1 MDKIDLAT
9 WIDIKEKFLEYCV
22 YERSFSPASVRAY
35 TNDFDQFQ
43 SFWEKLNETKPH
55 MYTEAQDLYLQE
67 LYFRKAARATL
78 TRRLSCYNS
87 FGKFIERFGISTRY
101 FKVPRREKKLPSF
114 LSEKEII
121 HLLDKIPIKELNTKS
136 PARDMAIIELLYSTG
151 IRSFELC
158 NIKME
163 DINIDDCLIR
173 IKGKGA
179 RDRMVVFGRRAKKRI
194 KKYIKKE
201 RASKGISE
209 YLFLNNSHQAKQH
222 KLDTRTVHRIINN
235 FKPFLTQNKRIA
247 PHMLRHTFATHMMN
261 KGMDVR
267 MIQSLLG
274 HNNINTT
281 ENYTHVSMDKLKNTC
296 ELINPLNDFKK
307 K

>member
-1 MDKIDLAT
+1 MDLYT
-9 WIDIKEKFLEYCV
+9 WNAIKEKFLDYCV
-22 YERSFSPASVRAY
+22 YERAMSPSSLRAY
-35 TNDFDQFQ
+35 KNDFDQFKA
-43 SFWEKLNETKPH
+43 FWELLEEERP
-55 MYTEAQDLYLQE
+55 YTFSEAQDKYLQE
-67 LYFRKAARATL
+67 LYYRKSARATL
-78 TRRLSCYNS
+78 SRRLSCFNS
-87 FGKFIERFGISTRY
+87 FGKFLERFGLSARY

-121 HLLDKIPIKELNTKS
+121 HLLDKVPVKDLNTRF
-136 PARDMAIIELLYSTG
+136 PARDVAILELLYSTG

-158 NIKME
+158 NIKMN
-163 DINIDDCLIR
+163 DLDIDDCVIR
-173 IKGKGA
+173 IRGKGA

-194 KKYIKKE
+194 RKYIKSE
-201 RASKGISE
+201 RPAAGLSE
-209 YLFLNNSHQAKQH
+209 YLFVNLTQTCKSPQ
-222 KLDTRTVHRIINN
+222 LVTRTVQRIINK
-235 FKPFLTQNKRIA
+235 FKPFLAQNKRIA

-296 ELINPLNDFKK
+296 DLVHPLNDFSKK
-307 K
+307 